1 MINAVEFELSRLKSM
16 NLYLNDCWT
25 LSRSIPTLL
34 TREVTGVSQGKN
46 QKGVGGSGHGC
57 SKATHYLFPAANV
70 MGDLTAV
77 MVVVLNLLIVDPAST
92 GSLLLPARSP

>member
-34 TREVTGVSQGKN
+34 TREVTGVIQGKN
-46 QKGVGGSGHGC
+46 QKGVGVLGHSC
-57 SKATHYLFPAANV
+57 SKATHYLFPVANV
-70 MGDLTAV
+70 MGDLTAM
-77 MVVVLNLLIVDPAST
+77 MVVVLNLLIVVAPST